1 MNIIELAQKN
11 NLIKELKDID
21 IVEDNSI
28 YLNEEKSAYNFK
40 YNAGDIVF
48 VKKYNYNDGTN
59 GSNHLFLII
68 EDNYIVSMDY
78 FCLLIS
84 SQLDKLKYDTNL
96 FLAKD
101 NKNKLKKDSILKL
114 YNIYRIENEDIL
126 FKVGEVAQ
134 EKAQEIDET
143 CFVRYG
149 DDDKAYTECVKNGLC
164 QTTADIISKKSS
176 ISDEQFKEMNDHLE
190 DLKSIVQNYKSDDVK
205 RIYGMNVSNIKW
217 LIDFIEIIKQ
227 RDNLDGVEQN
237 VSIAYCSS
245 FLPIMQKIKENQPKE
260 PSPTYSPPDDLF
272 DFEDNGWF

>member
-1 MNIIELAQKN
+1 MFICPPIETKGNKPRRKVIRKHIANIIERMLADAQN
-11 NLIKELKDID
+11 QTLQTNEL
-21 IVEDNSI
+21 
-28 YLNEEKSAYNFK
+28 
-40 YNAGDIVF
+40 
-48 VKKYNYNDGTN
+48 
-59 GSNHLFLII
+59 
-68 EDNYIVSMDY
+68 
-78 FCLLIS
+78 
-84 SQLDKLKYDTNL
+84 
-96 FLAKD
+96 
-101 NKNKLKKDSILKL
+101 
-114 YNIYRIENEDIL
+114 R
-126 FKVGEVAQ
+126 EVAQ

-260 PSPTYSPPDDLF
+260 PSPSYSPPDDLF